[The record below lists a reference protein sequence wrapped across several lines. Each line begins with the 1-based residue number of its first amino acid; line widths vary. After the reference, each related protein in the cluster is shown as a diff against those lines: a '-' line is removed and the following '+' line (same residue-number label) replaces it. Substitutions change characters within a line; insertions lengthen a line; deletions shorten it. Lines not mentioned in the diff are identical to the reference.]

1 MVNHII
7 ICSHS
12 FVYFPFFPLF
22 PLNSLLFQM
31 PPFDLHPIWFFYSEY
46 ATFCDSAL
54 FEFCACFALCVCTM
68 YIYIVRCL
76 HGDFKTEQLNINA
89 SFLSQH
95 NRNALLNTHSRNIFT
110 VVWKRKMNGVHV
122 ICYFC
127 FEDLVCIVERKVW
140 SPIDDS
146 QLLSLHISAF
156 FLLFLHAI
164 IVGVWLTNLRY

>member
-127 FEDLVCIVERKVW
+127 FKRSSMYCREKGVVSNRWFAVTFVTYKRFFSTL
-140 SPIDDS
+140 SP
-146 QLLSLHISAF
+146 
-156 FLLFLHAI
+156 
-164 IVGVWLTNLRY
+164 RYYCWCLAH

>member
-1 MVNHII
+1 MLA
-7 ICSHS
+7 
-12 FVYFPFFPLF
+12 FVRLFPFFPLF

-31 PPFDLHPIWFFYSEY
+31 PPFDLHPIWFFYSGF
-46 ATFCDSAL
+46 ATFRDSAL

-110 VVWKRKMNGVHV
+110 VVWKKNEWSA
-122 ICYFC
+122 C
-127 FEDLVCIVERKVW
+127 DL
-140 SPIDDS
+140 
-146 QLLSLHISAF
+146 L
-156 FLLFLHAI
+156 LLFQRSSMYCREK
-164 IVGVWLTNLRY
+164 GVVSNRWFAVTFVTYKRFFYSFSTLLLLVFSH